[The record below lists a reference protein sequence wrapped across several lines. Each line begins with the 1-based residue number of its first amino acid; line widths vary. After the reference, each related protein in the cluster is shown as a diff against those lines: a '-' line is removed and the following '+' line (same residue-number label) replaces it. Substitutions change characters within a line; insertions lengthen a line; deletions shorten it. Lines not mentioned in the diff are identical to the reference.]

1 MNNIKPSAKYR
12 PGDVVTLKAVRAS
25 EMGVFLDAG
34 TGNTDDDILLHKLQ
48 QSGEVRV
55 GDSVKVYLY
64 LDPHGRLTAS
74 MKLPKMREGQLGY
87 VKVLSVTRDGGFVDI
102 GAERGVF
109 LPYSQMRGHVSPG
122 QLVWVKLYRDKTGRQ
137 AVSMRVEKEMQKAS
151 KSAEGIKV
159 GDTVTGTVYNIL
171 PEGFF
176 IFTNQ
181 RFLGF
186 LHRSEVPGGRLDFG
200 QEITAR
206 VAYIREDGR
215 LNLSMRQQKEH
226 AMVADAEDILAF
238 LKKRGGKMPYCDDTP
253 MEIIK
258 EKFGISKAA
267 FKRALG
273 RLLRQ
278 GLIRQEEG
286 WTILLDDNK
295 DNKK

>member
-1 MNNIKPSAKYR
+1 
-12 PGDVVTLKAVRAS
+12 
-25 EMGVFLDAG
+25 
-34 TGNTDDDILLHKLQ
+34 
-48 QSGEVRV
+48 
-55 GDSVKVYLY
+55 
-64 LDPHGRLTAS
+64 
-74 MKLPKMREGQLGY
+74 
-87 VKVLSVTRDGGFVDI
+87 
-102 GAERGVF
+102 
-109 LPYSQMRGHVSPG
+109 MRGHVSPG

-137 AVSMRVEKEMQKAS
+137 AVSMRVDKEMQKAS
-151 KSAEGIKV
+151 KPATGIKV
-159 GDTVTGTVYNIL
+159 GDTVTGTIYNIL

-176 IFTNQ
+176 IFTSQ

-206 VAYIREDGR
+206 VAYVRADGR

-226 AMVADAEDILAF
+226 AMVADAEDILSF

-286 WTILLDDNK
+286 WTILLENPE

>member
-1 MNNIKPSAKYR
+1 MNKVQPHAKYR

-48 QSGEVRV
+48 QETEVKV

-74 MKLPKMREGQLGY
+74 MKLPKMREGQL
-87 VKVLSVTRDGGFVDI
+87 

-137 AVSMRVEKEMQKAS
+137 AVSMRVDKEMQKAS
-151 KSAEGIKV
+151 KPATGIKV
-159 GDTVTGTVYNIL
+159 GDTVTGTIYNIL

-176 IFTNQ
+176 IFTSQ

-206 VAYIREDGR
+206 VAYVRADGR

-226 AMVADAEDILAF
+226 AMVADAEDILSF

-286 WTILLDDNK
+286 WTILLENPEE
-295 DNKK
+295 NKK

>member
-1 MNNIKPSAKYR
+1 MNNVKPPAKYR

-48 QSGEVRV
+48 QHDAEVKI

-151 KSAEGIKV
+151 RPASGIKV
-159 GDTVTGTVYNIL
+159 GDSVTGTVYNIL

-176 IFTNQ
+176 IFTTQ
-181 RFLGF
+181 RFLGLLRPGNYSPRGLYTRGRQAEPF
-186 LHRSEVPGGRLDFG
+186 HAPAEGACHGSRRRRYFKLFEKTRRQNALLRRYADGSHQGKIRHQQGGVQTRAGQASASGPYPSGGRLDDTFG
-200 QEITAR
+200 
-206 VAYIREDGR
+206 
-215 LNLSMRQQKEH
+215 
-226 AMVADAEDILAF
+226 
-238 LKKRGGKMPYCDDTP
+238 
-253 MEIIK
+253 
-258 EKFGISKAA
+258 
-267 FKRALG
+267 
-273 RLLRQ
+273 
-278 GLIRQEEG
+278 
-286 WTILLDDNK
+286 
-295 DNKK
+295 